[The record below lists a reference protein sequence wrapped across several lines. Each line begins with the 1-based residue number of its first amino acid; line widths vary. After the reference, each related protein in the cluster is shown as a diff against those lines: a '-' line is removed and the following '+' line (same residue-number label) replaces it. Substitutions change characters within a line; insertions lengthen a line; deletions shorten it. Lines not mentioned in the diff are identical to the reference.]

1 METNDAMTPLSPA
14 AQAVLATYEKV
25 WSQGYGSPLA
35 AALRAAISEI
45 EKGRYNPSDR
55 FAPDRWFDGHA
66 AALTGAVA
74 TLRNIADELENNV

>member
-1 METNDAMTPLSPA
+1 MSTLSPA
-14 AQAVLATYEKV
+14 AQAVLAAYEEANHCYREE
-25 WSQGYGSPLA
+25 WGQLA

-55 FAPDRWFDGHA
+55 FAPDRWFDGHD

-74 TLRNIADELENNV
+74 TLRNIADELEGQ